1 MSGPPLLLV
10 EALATRNDSGLGRL
24 ARLIVDGLAGLAGG
38 VEGVGGVDIRVLLPE
53 GGTYRPGSHC
63 RTIPVNAKPFRLWSQ
78 VAFPLIIR
86 RLRPTAVLCLGQTL
100 PRWRPASRYALMVPD
115 AGPLEDLGIPASSHD
130 AYNRRWLRAMPAR
143 ADRLLTIG
151 GFSRDRLS
159 RLLGIPPERISVVK
173 PIDRGGNAGHG
184 AASPPRA
191 ASTGPAG
198 PRGDRGASARAVPS
212 GPYFLAVGNVEP
224 RKNFPGL
231 IAAYARLRNRRA
243 DAPPLYIVGHKA
255 WGYAEAEA
263 AARAHGVDGSVV
275 FTGFV
280 DDAAREALIAGCTL
294 FVSSS
299 LYEGWGLPLFEALSL
314 GRPAIYHGGTSQDE
328 FAEGFALKAD
338 CADPEALSRAMESL
352 WLRPDERARL
362 ESALARGFGAVR
374 DYDLG
379 GALRDA
385 LGPLL
390 SRGA

>member
-1 MSGPPLLLV
+1 MDGPPLLLV

-24 ARLIVDGLAGLAGG
+24 ARLIVDGLAGLSGEA
-38 VEGVGGVDIRVLLPE
+38 DIRVILPE
-53 GGTYRPGSHC
+53 GGSYRPGPHC
-63 RTIPVNAKPFRLWSQ
+63 RPIPVHARPFRLWSQ

-86 RLRPTAVLCLGQTL
+86 SLRPTAVLCLGQTL
-100 PRWRPASRYALMVPD
+100 PRWRPAARYALMVPD

-130 AYNRRWLRAMPAR
+130 AYNRRWLRAMPAK

-151 GFSRDRLS
+151 AFSRDRLS

-173 PIDRGGNAGHG
+173 PIDRGWTAGPG
-184 AASPPRA
+184 AAPPQ
-191 ASTGPAG
+191 ASVPGPKESG
-198 PRGDRGASARAVPS
+198 HAREPSVPEVPS

-231 IAAYARLRNRRA
+231 IAAYARLRGRRA

-263 AARAHGVDGSVV
+263 AARAHGVEGSVR

-338 CADPEALSRAMESL
+338 CADPEALCRAMETL
-352 WLRPDERARL
+352 WLQPGERARL
-362 ESALARGFGAVR
+362 EAALARGFGAVR
-374 DYDLG
+374 DYDLE

-385 LGPLL
+385 LRPLL
-390 SRGA
+390 SERT